1 MLRLAVS
8 RLGPAAHLPGTF
20 VLPTLTLPTRI
31 LSRGQINSFE
41 AGLET
46 AVLIVCTFFKP
57 SVVIYMSRVWAN
69 LKKKRKEQHSGR
81 AASSSQPGGA
91 WDVPLR
97 RAEGWQ

>member
-8 RLGPAAHLPGTF
+8 PLGPAAHLPGTF

-46 AVLIVCTFFKP
+46 FGCYLHVKGLGQ
-57 SVVIYMSRVWAN
+57 
-69 LKKKRKEQHSGR
+69 LEKEKEGTAFREQPG
-81 AASSSQPGGA
+81 SSQPGGA